1 MASIANLLPIGSV
14 VTLKGGTKKLSIM
27 GILVGNGSVS
37 YDYVAVPS
45 PEGFIDEEHTY
56 LFNHEDIGK
65 VEYLGYM
72 NAEYQLFR
80 GTLAENY
87 KPSK

>member
-1 MASIANLLPIGSV
+1 MASIANLLPVGSV
-14 VTLKGGTKKLSIM
+14 VTLKGGTKRLAIM
-27 GILVGNGSVS
+27 GILVGNKEVR
-37 YDYVAVPS
+37 YDYIAVPS

-65 VEYLGYM
+65 VEYLGYI
-72 NAEYQLFR
+72 NTEYQLFR
-80 GTLAENY
+80 GTLAKNY